1 MSGGGCTIASSVIRV
16 RTHQRRRHDSDGA
29 QRERDEGGQ
38 SRGHDRKDRWL
49 RYPPDLMTWRRR
61 AHGGLAALVT
71 IALVAGCDATVPSSS
86 PAAPSPVTTA
96 SSPTTGPSASP
107 SAAAVAVPPA
117 HWSDCGNGFQCAD
130 IRVPSDYG
138 NTSAGY
144 LNVSL
149 LRLPAT
155 EPKDRIGSLLVNPGG
170 PGGSGVEFV
179 RAAGESGQFPTGLRK
194 RFDIIGFD
202 PRGVNASTEIR
213 CIDNLDPQALLD
225 PSPDDATELEE
236 LVDAA
241 RDYAGECAKRNDT
254 TLPYLSTD
262 AVVQDLDVIRQAVG
276 DEKLTYLGFSYGTL
290 IGSLYAD
297 RYPGPGPGDG
307 PRWGDGPVD
316 GTRAVPRRTGGG
328 LREGTDQLPR
338 RLRRADGLR
347 LPRGRQAGGGVRC
360 ADGIDRREA
369 APGDDRTRSS
379 IGRAGDRRIRRPCGS
394 VLTRNRG
401 RSWRARSPWPSAVTA
416 R

>member
-1 MSGGGCTIASSVIRV
+1 
-16 RTHQRRRHDSDGA
+16 
-29 QRERDEGGQ
+29 
-38 SRGHDRKDRWL
+38 
-49 RYPPDLMTWRRR
+49 MTWRRR

-86 PAAPSPVTTA
+86 PTAPSPVTTT

-179 RAAGESGQFPTGLRK
+179 RAAGESGQFPTSLRK
-194 RFDIIGFD
+194 RFDIVGFD

-297 RYPGPGPGDG
+297 RYPDRVRAMVLDG
-307 PRWGDGPVD
+307 AMDPSMGLEQF
-316 GTRAVPRRTGGG
+316 RAGQAGG
-328 LREGTDQLPR
+328 LREGADQLPR

-347 LPRGRQAGGGVRC
+347 LPRGRQAG
-360 ADGIDRREA
+360 ARRSM
-369 APGDDRTRSS
+369 R
-379 IGRAGDRRIRRPCGS
+379 
-394 VLTRNRG
+394 
-401 RSWRARSPWPSAVTA
+401 
-416 R
+416 

>member
-1 MSGGGCTIASSVIRV
+1 M
-16 RTHQRRRHDSDGA
+16 
-29 QRERDEGGQ
+29 
-38 SRGHDRKDRWL
+38 
-49 RYPPDLMTWRRR
+49 
-61 AHGGLAALVT
+61 
-71 IALVAGCDATVPSSS
+71 
-86 PAAPSPVTTA
+86 
-96 SSPTTGPSASP
+96 
-107 SAAAVAVPPA
+107 
-117 HWSDCGNGFQCAD
+117 
-130 IRVPSDYG
+130 
-138 NTSAGY
+138 
-144 LNVSL
+144 SL

-179 RAAGESGQFPTGLRK
+179 RAAGESGQFPTSLRK

-297 RYPGPGPGDG
+297 RYPDRVRAMVLDG
-307 PRWGDGPVD
+307 AMDPSMGLEQFRAGQAAGFEKALTSFLDDCAARTACAFHEG
-316 GTRAVPRRTGGG
+316 GKTR
-328 LREGTDQLPR
+328 
-338 RLRRADGLR
+338 
-347 LPRGRQAGGGVRC
+347 GGVRC
-360 ADGIDRREA
+360 ADGLDRREA
-369 APGDDRTRSS
+369 APGDHRTRSS

-394 VLTRNRG
+394 VLAG
-401 RSWRARSPWPSAVTA
+401 IVAGPGELARPGQA